1 MYLFDE
7 PLTTDMLVAGWTI
20 GWVENP
26 CGLECMRPVVP
37 PPVTVHFG
45 PIAPK
50 CWNSQSGCVI
60 PRRQPVGWTRLGAQ
74 RKTVPSMHGWAVR
87 KLRRPAP
94 VHIE

>member
-1 MYLFDE
+1 MYPLDE
-7 PLTTDMLVAGWTI
+7 PLTTDMLVTGWTI

-26 CGLECMRPVVP
+26 CGLECMWPVVP
-37 PPVTVHFG
+37 PPVTEHFG
-45 PIAPK
+45 PITPK
-50 CWNSQSGCVI
+50 CWNSQSGRVI
-60 PRRQPVGWTRLGAQ
+60 PGRRPFGWTRLGVR